1 MLTIYAT
8 KKLRDDW
15 PMTNTHGMP
24 TTTVLGDWY
33 ADILYVEPEV
43 VLFMNERTQ
52 LCVPVLADPFI
63 NLSTRFMQNL
73 VPLLQDIGVPSEHI
87 EAEMKEM
94 LRGQITPAKNFSH
107 LAALNDKMIRL
118 QDHLFSKGNPT
129 LEKVARRLATMPF
142 KMIGW
147 HTPSEMVMKLLA
159 GKDDTRPAKI
169 FT

>member
-15 PMTNTHGMP
+15 PVTNTHGML

-33 ADILYVEPEV
+33 ADILYVEPES
-43 VLFMNERTQ
+43 VLLMNERTQ

-73 VPLLQDIGVPSEHI
+73 VPLLQDIGVPNEKI

-94 LRGQITPAKNFSH
+94 QRGQITPAKNFSH

-118 QDHLFSKGNPT
+118 QDHLFSMQNPT
-129 LEKVARRLATMPF
+129 LEKVARRIAVMPF

-147 HTPSEMVMKLLA
+147 HTPSEMVMKLFA
-159 GKDDTRPAKI
+159 EKDDARPAKSGI
-169 FT
+169 

>member
-15 PMTNTHGMP
+15 VVTNTQGMP
-24 TTTVLGDWY
+24 ATTVLGDWY

-43 VLFMNERTQ
+43 VLFMSERAQ
-52 LCVPVLADPFI
+52 LCVPVLAEPFM

-73 VPLLQDIGVPSEHI
+73 VPLLQDIGVSKAHI

-94 LRGQITPAKNFSH
+94 QRGQVTPAKNRSQ

-118 QDHLFSKGNPT
+118 QDHLFSIRNPT
-129 LEKVARRLATMPF
+129 LKKVAHRIATMPF

-147 HTPSEMVMKLLA
+147 HTPSEMVLKLFA
-159 GKDDTRPAKI
+159 EKDQARPAEN
-169 FT
+169 